1 MKVGAK
7 WSKSKLWAT
16 WITSL
21 SLYIKQ
27 EANTWKGNPII
38 LMATHET
45 TRLVLA
51 AAYFRHYVTKKTSF
65 LAQLQYYATIT

>member
-7 WSKSKLWAT
+7 WSKSKLRAT

-51 AAYFRHYVTKKTSF
+51 AAKKTSF